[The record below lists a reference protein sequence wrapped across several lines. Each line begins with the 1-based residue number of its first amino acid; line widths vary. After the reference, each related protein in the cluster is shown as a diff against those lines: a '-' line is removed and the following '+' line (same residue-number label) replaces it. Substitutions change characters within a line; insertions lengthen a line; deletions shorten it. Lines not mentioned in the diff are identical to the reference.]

1 MSGLRNPFGMRN
13 GKMILIEDLPANER
27 GLSCGCQCP
36 ACGGDFIARMGNIK
50 VHHFAHSK
58 EACDEIIAYTAGLY
72 KLIHQILSDG
82 TAFYVPSLVVSYQLP
97 NNRIL
102 DEKTVAQFVKPVREN
117 SKEPNKKMVS
127 KGRSISFDSVELSYD
142 SKNHIQAIE
151 LSRSGKKM
159 AVKVMPPDTICK
171 YATVSPHNDMAT
183 LVLDFANDADKIQ
196 TAKSEDFRQYLF
208 SEKLCKYWIFN
219 PLQETIYPLLLEK
232 NKNDYADY
240 LEQQKRIEN
249 AIEKQKQLD
258 EERRAAA
265 HEQQKRINEERVIAR
280 QQKISNEKERDILAY
295 ESVKDK
301 FTQQTEKIIDCY
313 GNRWFQCEKCGEIK
327 MESEFW
333 SYGGENRV
341 NLGSCYDCYKIRGGN
356 TNEPICRH

>member
-58 EACDEIIAYTAGLY
+58 DACDEIIAYTAGLY

-82 TAFYVPSLVVSYQLP
+82 TAFYVPSLIVSYQLP

-102 DEKTVAQFVKPVREN
+102 DEKSVAQFVKPVREN

-196 TAKSEDFRQYLF
+196 TAKSEDFRQYLL

-232 NKNDYADY
+232 NKNDYA
-240 LEQQKRIEN
+240 
-249 AIEKQKQLD
+249 
-258 EERRAAA
+258 
-265 HEQQKRINEERVIAR
+265 
-280 QQKISNEKERDILAY
+280 NEKERDILAY

-313 GNRWFQCEKCGEIK
+313 GTRWIQCEKCGKIK
-327 MESEFW
+327 MESEFG

-341 NLGSCYDCYKIRGGN
+341 NLGNCYDCYKI
-356 TNEPICRH
+356 